1 MKTYCIAQETPLNG
15 SLDGRGIWGRIDA
28 CICMAE
34 LLFCAPETIKTL
46 LIGYCLVTKLCS
58 TFLTP

>member
-1 MKTYCIAQETPLNG
+1 MLCG
-15 SLDGRGIWGRIDA
+15 SLDGRGFGGRIDT

-46 LIGYCLVTKLCS
+46 LIGYCLVTKLCP
-58 TFLTP
+58 TFLNL